1 MNIDLLS
8 KMVRELILDHDGVT
22 LPGLGT
28 FVAELVPASFSD
40 KGYTINPPY
49 RRLSF
54 RPSKEEDNLLA
65 NLYSR
70 SNNVDEDVAQRII
83 ADFVGEMKEVL
94 QEKKV
99 VVFPALGRLRATREN
114 NFFFVSDEDIDI
126 YPEGFGLAPVSL
138 KTHQE
143 TKEEVSAAVEELK
156 QIMEAPQPGRTPE
169 LQPVPETE
177 PQPEGQSAPV
187 SESVQV
193 PESETGPTPASEPE
207 SQPASEP
214 KPEPAP
220 EPESETEPTP
230 ASEPESQPA
239 SESVSEPESE
249 PEPAP
254 EPKAEPEPEPESEP
268 EPKTG
273 PAPQPVPEP
282 AGESDAPGI
291 RSGRRKKIILAVSIP
306 IAAAVLLLLA
316 YILVAR
322 LNPEFIDSI
331 LYDSEQLEILNYAG
345 EKD

>member
-8 KMVRELILDHDGVT
+8 KMVRELILDHDRVT

-143 TKEEVSAAVEELK
+143 TREEVSAAVEELK
-156 QIMEAPQPGRTPE
+156 QIMEAPQPGQMPE

-177 PQPEGQSAPV
+177 PQPEGQSALA

-193 PESETGPTPASEPE
+193 PESETGPTPVPEPE

-220 EPESETEPTP
+220 EPEEG
-230 ASEPESQPA
+230 PEA
-239 SESVSEPESE
+239 VSES
-249 PEPAP
+249 
-254 EPKAEPEPEPESEP
+254 
-268 EPKTG
+268 G
-273 PAPQPVPEP
+273 PAPQPVPET
-282 AGESDAPGI
+282 AGESGAPGI
-291 RSGRRKKIILAVSIP
+291 RSDRRKKIILAVSIP

-331 LYDSEQLEILNYAG
+331 LYDPEQLEILNYAG

>member
-8 KMVRELILDHDGVT
+8 KMVRELILDHDRVT

-156 QIMEAPQPGRTPE
+156 QIMEAPQPGRMPE

-177 PQPEGQSAPV
+177 PQSEGQSAPV

-193 PESETGPTPASEPE
+193 PESETEPTPASEPE

-220 EPESETEPTP
+220 EPEEGPG
-230 ASEPESQPA
+230 A
-239 SESVSEPESE
+239 VSE
-249 PEPAP
+249 A
-254 EPKAEPEPEPESEP
+254 A
-268 EPKTG
+268 
-273 PAPQPVPEP
+273 PAPQPVPET
-282 AGESDAPGI
+282 AGESGASGI
-291 RSGRRKKIILAVSIP
+291 RSDRRKKIILAVSIP

-331 LYDSEQLEILNYAG
+331 LYDPEQLEILNYAG

>member
-8 KMVRELILDHDGVT
+8 KMVRELILDHDRVT

-143 TKEEVSAAVEELK
+143 TREEVSAAVEELK
-156 QIMEAPQPGRTPE
+156 QIMEAPQPGPE
-169 LQPVPETE
+169 PEAA
-177 PQPEGQSAPV
+177 PAPV

-193 PESETGPTPASEPE
+193 SESETGPETAPASEFVPEPE

-220 EPESETEPTP
+220 EPEEG
-230 ASEPESQPA
+230 PEA
-239 SESVSEPESE
+239 VSES
-249 PEPAP
+249 
-254 EPKAEPEPEPESEP
+254 
-268 EPKTG
+268 G
-273 PAPQPVPEP
+273 PAPQPVPET
-282 AGESDAPGI
+282 AGESGAPGI
-291 RSGRRKKIILAVSIP
+291 RSDRRKKIILAVSIP

-331 LYDSEQLEILNYAG
+331 LYDPEQLEILNYAG

>member
-8 KMVRELILDHDGVT
+8 KMVRELILDHDRVT

-143 TKEEVSAAVEELK
+143 TREEVSAAVEELK

-177 PQPEGQSAPV
+177 PQPEGQS
-187 SESVQV
+187 
-193 PESETGPTPASEPE
+193 EPE

-214 KPEPAP
+214 KPEPAL
-220 EPESETEPTP
+220 EPEEG
-230 ASEPESQPA
+230 PEA
-239 SESVSEPESE
+239 VSES
-249 PEPAP
+249 A
-254 EPKAEPEPEPESEP
+254 
-268 EPKTG
+268 
-273 PAPQPVPEP
+273 PAPQPVPET
-282 AGESDAPGI
+282 AGESGAPGI
-291 RSGRRKKIILAVSIP
+291 RSDRRKKIILAFSIP

-331 LYDSEQLEILNYAG
+331 LYDPEQLEILNYAG

>member
-8 KMVRELILDHDGVT
+8 KMVRELILDHDRVT

-156 QIMEAPQPGRTPE
+156 QIMEAPQPGPE
-169 LQPVPETE
+169 PEPE
-177 PQPEGQSAPV
+177 PEPASAPV
-187 SESVQV
+187 SESVS
-193 PESETGPTPASEPE
+193 ESDGEPE
-207 SQPASEP
+207 L
-214 KPEPAP
+214 KPETAP
-220 EPESETEPTP
+220 EPEATL
-230 ASEPESQPA
+230 A
-239 SESVSEPESE
+239 SESEMRPEPE

-254 EPKAEPEPEPESEP
+254 EPKVEPEPESEP
-268 EPKTG
+268 EQKTG
-273 PAPQPVPEP
+273 PAPQPVSET
-282 AGESDAPGI
+282 AGESGAPGT
-291 RSGRRKKIILAVSIP
+291 RSDRRKKIILAVTIP

-331 LYDSEQLEILNYAG
+331 LYDPEQLEILNYAG

>member
-8 KMVRELILDHDGVT
+8 KMVRELILDHDRVT

-143 TKEEVSAAVEELK
+143 TREEVSAAVEELK
-156 QIMEAPQPGRTPE
+156 QIMEAPQPGQMPE

-177 PQPEGQSAPV
+177 PQPEGQSALA

-220 EPESETEPTP
+220 EPEEG
-230 ASEPESQPA
+230 PEA
-239 SESVSEPESE
+239 VSES
-249 PEPAP
+249 
-254 EPKAEPEPEPESEP
+254 
-268 EPKTG
+268 G
-273 PAPQPVPEP
+273 PAPQPVPET
-282 AGESDAPGI
+282 AGESGAPGI
-291 RSGRRKKIILAVSIP
+291 RSDRRKKIILAVSIP

-331 LYDSEQLEILNYAG
+331 LYDPEQLEILNYAG

>member
-8 KMVRELILDHDGVT
+8 KMVRELILDHDRVT

-143 TKEEVSAAVEELK
+143 TREEVSAAVEELK

-177 PQPEGQSAPV
+177 PQPEGQSALA

-193 PESETGPTPASEPE
+193 
-207 SQPASEP
+207 
-214 KPEPAP
+214 
-220 EPESETEPTP
+220 PESETEPTP

-239 SESVSEPESE
+239 SEPQPEA
-249 PEPAP
+249 AP
-254 EPKAEPEPEPESEP
+254 EPEEGPEAVSES
-268 EPKTG
+268 G
-273 PAPQPVPEP
+273 PAPQPVPET
-282 AGESDAPGI
+282 AGESGAPGI
-291 RSGRRKKIILAVSIP
+291 RSDRRKKIILAVSIP

-331 LYDSEQLEILNYAG
+331 LYDPEQLEILNYAG

>member
-8 KMVRELILDHDGVT
+8 KMVRELILDHDRVT

-143 TKEEVSAAVEELK
+143 TREEVSAAVEELK

-193 PESETGPTPASEPE
+193 PESETEPTPASEPE

-214 KPEPAP
+214 QPEAAP
-220 EPESETEPTP
+220 EPEEG
-230 ASEPESQPA
+230 PEA
-239 SESVSEPESE
+239 VSES
-249 PEPAP
+249 A
-254 EPKAEPEPEPESEP
+254 
-268 EPKTG
+268 
-273 PAPQPVPEP
+273 PAPQPVPET
-282 AGESDAPGI
+282 AGESGAPGI
-291 RSGRRKKIILAVSIP
+291 RSDRRKKIILAFSIP

-331 LYDSEQLEILNYAG
+331 LYDPEQLEILNYAG

>member
-8 KMVRELILDHDGVT
+8 KMVRELILDHDRVT

-49 RRLSF
+49 RRMSF

-143 TKEEVSAAVEELK
+143 TREEVSAAVEELK
-156 QIMEAPQPGRTPE
+156 QIMEAPQPGQMPE

-177 PQPEGQSAPV
+177 PQPEGQSALA

-220 EPESETEPTP
+220 EPEEG
-230 ASEPESQPA
+230 PEA
-239 SESVSEPESE
+239 VSES
-249 PEPAP
+249 
-254 EPKAEPEPEPESEP
+254 
-268 EPKTG
+268 G
-273 PAPQPVPEP
+273 PAPQPVPET
-282 AGESDAPGI
+282 AGESGAPGI
-291 RSGRRKKIILAVSIP
+291 RSDRRKKIILAVSIP

-331 LYDSEQLEILNYAG
+331 LYDPEQLEILNYAG

>member
-8 KMVRELILDHDGVT
+8 KMVRELILDHDRVT

-143 TKEEVSAAVEELK
+143 TREEVSAAVEELK
-156 QIMEAPQPGRTPE
+156 QIMEATQPGRTPE

-177 PQPEGQSAPV
+177 PQPEGKSAPV

-193 PESETGPTPASEPE
+193 SESETGPETAPASEFVPEPE

-214 KPEPAP
+214 QPEPAP
-220 EPESETEPTP
+220 EPEEG
-230 ASEPESQPA
+230 PEA
-239 SESVSEPESE
+239 VSES
-249 PEPAP
+249 
-254 EPKAEPEPEPESEP
+254 
-268 EPKTG
+268 G
-273 PAPQPVPEP
+273 PAPQPVPET
-282 AGESDAPGI
+282 AGESCAPEI
-291 RSGRRKKIILAVSIP
+291 RSDRRKKIILAVSIP

-331 LYDSEQLEILNYAG
+331 LYDPEQLEILNYAG

>member
-8 KMVRELILDHDGVT
+8 KMVRELILDHDRVT

-143 TKEEVSAAVEELK
+143 TREEVSAAVEELK
-156 QIMEAPQPGRTPE
+156 QIMEAPQPGPE
-169 LQPVPETE
+169 AAPESKEE
-177 PQPEGQSAPV
+177 PEPEPK
-187 SESVQV
+187 
-193 PESETGPTPASEPE
+193 PESETEPETVSDPE

-220 EPESETEPTP
+220 EPKAETV
-230 ASEPESQPA
+230 SEPESQPA
-239 SESVSEPESE
+239 SEPEPEA
-249 PEPAP
+249 AP
-254 EPKAEPEPEPESEP
+254 EPKVEPEPESEP
-268 EPKTG
+268 EQKTG
-273 PAPQPVPEP
+273 PAPQPVPET
-282 AGESDAPGI
+282 AGESCAPEI
-291 RSGRRKKIILAVSIP
+291 RSDRRKKIILAVSIP

-331 LYDSEQLEILNYAG
+331 LYDPEQLEILNYAG

>member
-8 KMVRELILDHDGVT
+8 KMVRELILDHDRVT

-156 QIMEAPQPGRTPE
+156 QIMEAPQPGPE
-169 LQPVPETE
+169 PE
-177 PQPEGQSAPV
+177 PASAPV

-193 PESETGPTPASEPE
+193 PESETEPTPGPEHE

-214 KPEPAP
+214 KPEAAP
-220 EPESETEPTP
+220 EPKAETEPEP
-230 ASEPESQPA
+230 KLESESEPET
-239 SESVSEPESE
+239 VSEPESE
-249 PEPAP
+249 AEPAP
-254 EPKAEPEPEPESEP
+254 EAKADPEPESEP
-268 EPKTG
+268 EQKTG
-273 PAPQPVPEP
+273 PAPQPVHEA
-282 AGESDAPGI
+282 AGESGAPGI
-291 RSGRRKKIILAVSIP
+291 RSDRRKKIILAVSIP

-331 LYDSEQLEILNYAG
+331 LYDPEQLEILNYAG

>member
-8 KMVRELILDHDGVT
+8 KMVRELILDHDRVT

-156 QIMEAPQPGRTPE
+156 QIMEAPQPGQMPE

-177 PQPEGQSAPV
+177 PQPEGQSALA

-193 PESETGPTPASEPE
+193 PESETGPMPASEPE

-220 EPESETEPTP
+220 EPEEG
-230 ASEPESQPA
+230 PEA
-239 SESVSEPESE
+239 VSES
-249 PEPAP
+249 
-254 EPKAEPEPEPESEP
+254 
-268 EPKTG
+268 G
-273 PAPQPVPEP
+273 PAPQPVPET
-282 AGESDAPGI
+282 AGESGAPGI
-291 RSGRRKKIILAVSIP
+291 RSDRRKKIILAVSIP

-331 LYDSEQLEILNYAG
+331 LYDPEQLEILNYAG

>member
-8 KMVRELILDHDGVT
+8 KMVRELILDHDRVT

-143 TKEEVSAAVEELK
+143 TREEVSAAVEELK
-156 QIMEAPQPGRTPE
+156 QIMEAPQPGQMPE

-177 PQPEGQSAPV
+177 PQPEGQSALA

-220 EPESETEPTP
+220 EPEEG
-230 ASEPESQPA
+230 PEA
-239 SESVSEPESE
+239 VSES
-249 PEPAP
+249 
-254 EPKAEPEPEPESEP
+254 
-268 EPKTG
+268 G
-273 PAPQPVPEP
+273 PAPQPVPET
-282 AGESDAPGI
+282 AGESGAPGI
-291 RSGRRKKIILAVSIP
+291 RSDRRKKIILAVSIP

-331 LYDSEQLEILNYAG
+331 LYDPEQLEILNYVG

>member
-8 KMVRELILDHDGVT
+8 KMVRELILDHDRVT

-143 TKEEVSAAVEELK
+143 TREEVSAAVEELK
-156 QIMEAPQPGRTPE
+156 QIMEA
-169 LQPVPETE
+169 
-177 PQPEGQSAPV
+177 
-187 SESVQV
+187 
-193 PESETGPTPASEPE
+193 
-207 SQPASEP
+207 SQP
-214 KPEPAP
+214 
-220 EPESETEPTP
+220 
-230 ASEPESQPA
+230 
-239 SESVSEPESE
+239 E

-254 EPKAEPEPEPESEP
+254 EPKAEAEPKPKPDSESGPETVSESESKPEAAPEPKVEPEPESEP
-268 EPKTG
+268 EQKTG
-273 PAPQPVPEP
+273 PAPQPVPET
-282 AGESDAPGI
+282 AGESCAPEI
-291 RSGRRKKIILAVSIP
+291 RSDRRKKIILAVSIP

-331 LYDSEQLEILNYAG
+331 LYDPEQLEILNYAG

>member
-8 KMVRELILDHDGVT
+8 KMVRELILDHDRVT

-54 RPSKEEDNLLA
+54 RPLKEEDNLLA

-143 TKEEVSAAVEELK
+143 TREEVSAAVEELK
-156 QIMEAPQPGRTPE
+156 QIMEAPQPGQMPE

-177 PQPEGQSAPV
+177 PQPEGQSALA

-214 KPEPAP
+214 KPETA
-220 EPESETEPTP
+220 P
-230 ASEPESQPA
+230 ASEFVPEPESQPA
-239 SESVSEPESE
+239 SEPK

-254 EPKAEPEPEPESEP
+254 EPEEGPEAVSES
-268 EPKTG
+268 G
-273 PAPQPVPEP
+273 PAPQPVPET
-282 AGESDAPGI
+282 AGESGAPGI
-291 RSGRRKKIILAVSIP
+291 RSDRRKKIILAVSIP

-331 LYDSEQLEILNYAG
+331 LYDPEQLEILNYAG

>member
-8 KMVRELILDHDGVT
+8 KMVRELILDHDRVT

-143 TKEEVSAAVEELK
+143 TREEVSAAVEELK
-156 QIMEAPQPGRTPE
+156 QIMEAPQPGPE
-169 LQPVPETE
+169 PEAA
-177 PQPEGQSAPV
+177 PAPV

-193 PESETGPTPASEPE
+193 SESETGPETAPASEFVSEPE

-220 EPESETEPTP
+220 EPEEG
-230 ASEPESQPA
+230 PEA
-239 SESVSEPESE
+239 VSES
-249 PEPAP
+249 
-254 EPKAEPEPEPESEP
+254 
-268 EPKTG
+268 G
-273 PAPQPVPEP
+273 PAPQPVPET
-282 AGESDAPGI
+282 AGESGAPGI
-291 RSGRRKKIILAVSIP
+291 RSDRRKKIILAVSIP

-331 LYDSEQLEILNYAG
+331 LYDPEQLEILNYVG

>member
-8 KMVRELILDHDGVT
+8 KMVRELILDHDRVT

-143 TKEEVSAAVEELK
+143 TREEVSAAVEELK
-156 QIMEAPQPGRTPE
+156 QIMEAPQPGQMPE

-177 PQPEGQSAPV
+177 PQPEGQSALA

-193 PESETGPTPASEPE
+193 PESETGPETAPASEFVPEPESQPASEPKPETAPASEFVPEPE

-220 EPESETEPTP
+220 EPEEG
-230 ASEPESQPA
+230 PEA
-239 SESVSEPESE
+239 VSES
-249 PEPAP
+249 
-254 EPKAEPEPEPESEP
+254 
-268 EPKTG
+268 G
-273 PAPQPVPEP
+273 PAPQPVPET
-282 AGESDAPGI
+282 AGESGAPGI
-291 RSGRRKKIILAVSIP
+291 RSDRRKKIILAVSIP

-331 LYDSEQLEILNYAG
+331 LYDPEQLEILNYAG

>member
-8 KMVRELILDHDGVT
+8 KMVRELILDHDRVT

-143 TKEEVSAAVEELK
+143 TREEVSAAVEELK

-193 PESETGPTPASEPE
+193 PESETEPTPASEPE

-214 KPEPAP
+214 QPEAAP
-220 EPESETEPTP
+220 EPEEG
-230 ASEPESQPA
+230 PEA
-239 SESVSEPESE
+239 VSES
-249 PEPAP
+249 A
-254 EPKAEPEPEPESEP
+254 
-268 EPKTG
+268 
-273 PAPQPVPEP
+273 PAPQPVPET
-282 AGESDAPGI
+282 AGESGAPGI
-291 RSGRRKKIILAVSIP
+291 RSDRRKKIILAVSIP

-331 LYDSEQLEILNYAG
+331 LYDPEQLEILNYAG

>member
-8 KMVRELILDHDGVT
+8 KMVRELILDHDRVT

-143 TKEEVSAAVEELK
+143 TKEEVSAAVVELK
-156 QIMEAPQPGRTPE
+156 QIMEAPQPAPE
-169 LQPVPETE
+169 PEAA
-177 PQPEGQSAPV
+177 PAPV

-193 PESETGPTPASEPE
+193 PESETEPTPASEPEPEATLASEPESQPASEPE

-214 KPEPAP
+214 
-220 EPESETEPTP
+220 EPESE
-230 ASEPESQPA
+230 SGPET
-239 SESVSEPESE
+239 VSEPESK
-249 PEPAP
+249 PEAAP
-254 EPKAEPEPEPESEP
+254 EPKVETEAKADPEPEPESEP
-268 EPKTG
+268 EQKTG
-273 PAPQPVPEP
+273 PAPQPVPET
-282 AGESDAPGI
+282 AGESCAPEI

-331 LYDSEQLEILNYAG
+331 LYDPEQLEILNYAG

>member
-8 KMVRELILDHDGVT
+8 KMVRELILDHDRVT

-143 TKEEVSAAVEELK
+143 TKEEVSAAVVELK
-156 QIMEAPQPGRTPE
+156 QIMEAPQPAPE
-169 LQPVPETE
+169 PEAA
-177 PQPEGQSAPV
+177 PAPV

-193 PESETGPTPASEPE
+193 PESETEPTPASEPEPEATLASEPE

-214 KPEPAP
+214 
-220 EPESETEPTP
+220 EPESE
-230 ASEPESQPA
+230 SGPET
-239 SESVSEPESE
+239 VSEPESK
-249 PEPAP
+249 PEAAP
-254 EPKAEPEPEPESEP
+254 ESKTETEPEPESEP
-268 EPKTG
+268 EQKTG
-273 PAPQPVPEP
+273 QAPQPMPEA
-282 AGESDAPGI
+282 AGESGAPGI

-331 LYDSEQLEILNYAG
+331 LYDPEQLEILNYAG

>member
-8 KMVRELILDHDGVT
+8 KMVRELILDHDRVT

-83 ADFVGEMKEVL
+83 ADFIGEMKEVL

-143 TKEEVSAAVEELK
+143 TREEVSAAVEELK
-156 QIMEAPQPGRTPE
+156 QIMEAPQPGPE
-169 LQPVPETE
+169 PEAA
-177 PQPEGQSAPV
+177 PAPV

-193 PESETGPTPASEPE
+193 SESETGPETAPASEFVPEPE

-214 KPEPAP
+214 KPETA
-220 EPESETEPTP
+220 P
-230 ASEPESQPA
+230 ASEFVPEPESQPA
-239 SESVSEPESE
+239 SEPQ

-254 EPKAEPEPEPESEP
+254 EPEEGPEAVSES
-268 EPKTG
+268 G
-273 PAPQPVPEP
+273 PAPQPVPET
-282 AGESDAPGI
+282 AGESGAPGI
-291 RSGRRKKIILAVSIP
+291 RSDRRKKIILAVSIP

-331 LYDSEQLEILNYAG
+331 LYDPEQLEILNYAG

>member
-8 KMVRELILDHDGVT
+8 KMVRELILDHDRVT

-143 TKEEVSAAVEELK
+143 TKEEVSAAVVELK
-156 QIMEAPQPGRTPE
+156 QIMEAPQPAPE
-169 LQPVPETE
+169 PEAA
-177 PQPEGQSAPV
+177 PAPV

-193 PESETGPTPASEPE
+193 PESETEPTPASEPEPEATLASEPE

-214 KPEPAP
+214 QPEPAP
-220 EPESETEPTP
+220 EPEEG
-230 ASEPESQPA
+230 PEA
-239 SESVSEPESE
+239 VSES
-249 PEPAP
+249 
-254 EPKAEPEPEPESEP
+254 
-268 EPKTG
+268 G
-273 PAPQPVPEP
+273 PAPQPVPET
-282 AGESDAPGI
+282 AGESGAPGI
-291 RSGRRKKIILAVSIP
+291 RSDRRKKIILAVSIP

-331 LYDSEQLEILNYAG
+331 LYDPEQLEILNYAG

>member
-8 KMVRELILDHDGVT
+8 KMVRELILDHDRVT

-156 QIMEAPQPGRTPE
+156 QIMEAPQP
-169 LQPVPETE
+169 E
-177 PQPEGQSAPV
+177 PASAPV

-193 PESETGPTPASEPE
+193 PESETESAHVPEQE
-207 SQPASEP
+207 SQSASEP
-214 KPEPAP
+214 KA
-220 EPESETEPTP
+220 EPESD
-230 ASEPESQPA
+230 
-239 SESVSEPESE
+239 
-249 PEPAP
+249 P
-254 EPKAEPEPEPESEP
+254 EPKAEPEPELESEP
-268 EPKTG
+268 EQKSG
-273 PAPQPVPEP
+273 PAPQPVPEA
-282 AGESDAPGI
+282 AGESGAPGI
-291 RSGRRKKIILAVSIP
+291 RSDRRKKIILAVTIP

-331 LYDSEQLEILNYAG
+331 LYDPEQLEILNYAG

>member
-8 KMVRELILDHDGVT
+8 KMVRELILDHDRVT

-143 TKEEVSAAVEELK
+143 TREEVSAAVEELK

-177 PQPEGQSAPV
+177 PQPEGRSAPV

-193 PESETGPTPASEPE
+193 PESETEPT
-207 SQPASEP
+207 PASEP
-214 KPEPAP
+214 KPEAAP
-220 EPESETEPTP
+220 EPKAET
-230 ASEPESQPA
+230 
-239 SESVSEPESE
+239 VSEPESE
-249 PEPAP
+249 PEQ
-254 EPKAEPEPEPESEP
+254 
-268 EPKTG
+268 KTA
-273 PAPQPVPEP
+273 PAPQPVPET
-282 AGESDAPGI
+282 AGESGAPGI
-291 RSGRRKKIILAVSIP
+291 RSDRRKKIILAVSIP

-331 LYDSEQLEILNYAG
+331 LYDPEQLEILNYAG

>member
-8 KMVRELILDHDGVT
+8 KMVRELILDHDRVT

-143 TKEEVSAAVEELK
+143 TREEVSAAVEELK
-156 QIMEAPQPGRTPE
+156 QIMEAPQPGQMPE

-177 PQPEGQSAPV
+177 PQPEGQSALA

-193 PESETGPTPASEPE
+193 PESETGPTPVPEPE

-214 KPEPAP
+214 KPEAAP
-220 EPESETEPTP
+220 EPESRPET
-230 ASEPESQPA
+230 
-239 SESVSEPESE
+239 VSEPESE

-254 EPKAEPEPEPESEP
+254 EPEEGPEAVSES
-268 EPKTG
+268 G
-273 PAPQPVPEP
+273 PAPQPVPET
-282 AGESDAPGI
+282 AGESGAPGI
-291 RSGRRKKIILAVSIP
+291 RSDRRKKIILAVSIP

-331 LYDSEQLEILNYAG
+331 LYDPEQLEILNYAG

>member
-8 KMVRELILDHDGVT
+8 KMVRELILDHDRVT

-193 PESETGPTPASEPE
+193 PESETEPTPASEPE

-214 KPEPAP
+214 QPEAAP
-220 EPESETEPTP
+220 EPEEG
-230 ASEPESQPA
+230 PEA
-239 SESVSEPESE
+239 VSES
-249 PEPAP
+249 
-254 EPKAEPEPEPESEP
+254 
-268 EPKTG
+268 G
-273 PAPQPVPEP
+273 PAPQPVPET
-282 AGESDAPGI
+282 AGESGAPGI
-291 RSGRRKKIILAVSIP
+291 RSDRRKKIILAVSIP

-331 LYDSEQLEILNYAG
+331 LYDPEQLEILNYAG

>member
-8 KMVRELILDHDGVT
+8 KMVRELILDHDRVT

-143 TKEEVSAAVEELK
+143 TREEVSAAVEELK
-156 QIMEAPQPGRTPE
+156 QIMEAPQPGPEPKPE
-169 LQPVPETE
+169 LETE
-177 PQPEGQSAPV
+177 PEIV
-187 SESVQV
+187 
-193 PESETGPTPASEPE
+193 SEPE

-214 KPEPAP
+214 QPEAAP
-220 EPESETEPTP
+220 EPEEG
-230 ASEPESQPA
+230 PEA
-239 SESVSEPESE
+239 VSES
-249 PEPAP
+249 
-254 EPKAEPEPEPESEP
+254 
-268 EPKTG
+268 G
-273 PAPQPVPEP
+273 PAPQPVPET
-282 AGESDAPGI
+282 AGESGAPGI
-291 RSGRRKKIILAVSIP
+291 RSDRRKKIILAVSIP

-331 LYDSEQLEILNYAG
+331 LYDPEQLEILNYAG

>member
-8 KMVRELILDHDGVT
+8 KMVRELILDHDRVT

-54 RPSKEEDNLLA
+54 RPLKEEDNLLA

-143 TKEEVSAAVEELK
+143 TREEFSAAVEELK
-156 QIMEAPQPGRTPE
+156 QIMEAPQPGPE
-169 LQPVPETE
+169 PEAA
-177 PQPEGQSAPV
+177 PAPV

-193 PESETGPTPASEPE
+193 SESETEPETAPASETVSEPE

-220 EPESETEPTP
+220 EPEEG
-230 ASEPESQPA
+230 PEA
-239 SESVSEPESE
+239 VSES
-249 PEPAP
+249 
-254 EPKAEPEPEPESEP
+254 
-268 EPKTG
+268 G
-273 PAPQPVPEP
+273 PAPQPVPET
-282 AGESDAPGI
+282 AGESGAPGI
-291 RSGRRKKIILAVSIP
+291 RSDRRKKIILAVSIP

-331 LYDSEQLEILNYAG
+331 LYDPEQLEILNYAG

>member
-8 KMVRELILDHDGVT
+8 KMVRELILDHDRVT

-156 QIMEAPQPGRTPE
+156 QIMEAPQ
-169 LQPVPETE
+169 
-177 PQPEGQSAPV
+177 S
-187 SESVQV
+187 
-193 PESETGPTPASEPE
+193 
-207 SQPASEP
+207 ASEP
-214 KPEPAP
+214 KPETAPASESVSEP
-220 EPESETEPTP
+220 EPESE
-230 ASEPESQPA
+230 SKPET
-239 SESVSEPESE
+239 VSEPESE

-254 EPKAEPEPEPESEP
+254 EPKAEPVSEPESEPAPEPKAETVSEPESEP
-268 EPKTG
+268 EQKSG
-273 PAPQPVPEP
+273 PAPQPVPET
-282 AGESDAPGI
+282 AGESGAPGI
-291 RSGRRKKIILAVSIP
+291 RSDRRKKIILAVTIP

-331 LYDSEQLEILNYAG
+331 LYDPEQLEILNYAG

>member
-8 KMVRELILDHDGVT
+8 KMVRELILDHDRVT

-143 TKEEVSAAVEELK
+143 TREEVSAAVEELK
-156 QIMEAPQPGRTPE
+156 QIMEAPQPGPE
-169 LQPVPETE
+169 PEAA
-177 PQPEGQSAPV
+177 PAPV

-193 PESETGPTPASEPE
+193 SESETGPETAPASEFVPEPE

-214 KPEPAP
+214 KPEAAP
-220 EPESETEPTP
+220 EPEEG
-230 ASEPESQPA
+230 PEA
-239 SESVSEPESE
+239 VSES
-249 PEPAP
+249 
-254 EPKAEPEPEPESEP
+254 
-268 EPKTG
+268 G
-273 PAPQPVPEP
+273 PAPQPVPET
-282 AGESDAPGI
+282 AGESGAPGI
-291 RSGRRKKIILAVSIP
+291 RSDRRKKIILAVSIP

-331 LYDSEQLEILNYAG
+331 LYDPEQLEILNYVG

>member
-8 KMVRELILDHDGVT
+8 KMVRELILDHDRVT

-143 TKEEVSAAVEELK
+143 TREEVSAAVEELK
-156 QIMEAPQPGRTPE
+156 QIMEAPQPGPE
-169 LQPVPETE
+169 PEAA
-177 PQPEGQSAPV
+177 PAPV

-193 PESETGPTPASEPE
+193 SESETGPETAPASEFVSEPE

-214 KPEPAP
+214 QPEPAP
-220 EPESETEPTP
+220 EPEEG
-230 ASEPESQPA
+230 PEA
-239 SESVSEPESE
+239 VSES
-249 PEPAP
+249 
-254 EPKAEPEPEPESEP
+254 
-268 EPKTG
+268 G
-273 PAPQPVPEP
+273 PAPQPVPET
-282 AGESDAPGI
+282 AGESGAPGI
-291 RSGRRKKIILAVSIP
+291 RSDRRKKIILAVSIP

-331 LYDSEQLEILNYAG
+331 LYDPEQLEILNYVG

>member
-8 KMVRELILDHDGVT
+8 KMVRELILDHDRVT

-143 TKEEVSAAVEELK
+143 TKEEVSAAVVELK
-156 QIMEAPQPGRTPE
+156 QIMEAPQPGPE
-169 LQPVPETE
+169 PE
-177 PQPEGQSAPV
+177 PASAPV

-193 PESETGPTPASEPE
+193 PESETEPTPGPEHESQPASEPKPEAAPEPKAETEPEPKLESESEPETVSEPE

-214 KPEPAP
+214 QPE
-220 EPESETEPTP
+220 T
-230 ASEPESQPA
+230 
-239 SESVSEPESE
+239 
-249 PEPAP
+249 AP
-254 EPKAEPEPEPESEP
+254 EPKVEPEPESEP
-268 EPKTG
+268 EQKTG
-273 PAPQPVPEP
+273 QAPQPVPET
-282 AGESDAPGI
+282 AGESGVPGI
-291 RSGRRKKIILAVSIP
+291 RSDRRKKIILAVSIP

-331 LYDSEQLEILNYAG
+331 LYDPEQLEILNYAG

>member
-8 KMVRELILDHDGVT
+8 KMVRELILDHDRVT

-143 TKEEVSAAVEELK
+143 TKEEVSAAVVELK
-156 QIMEAPQPGRTPE
+156 QIMEAPQPAPE
-169 LQPVPETE
+169 PEAA
-177 PQPEGQSAPV
+177 PAPV

-193 PESETGPTPASEPE
+193 PESETEPTPASEPEPEATLASEPE

-214 KPEPAP
+214 
-220 EPESETEPTP
+220 EPESE
-230 ASEPESQPA
+230 SGPET
-239 SESVSEPESE
+239 VSEPESK
-249 PEPAP
+249 PEAAP
-254 EPKAEPEPEPESEP
+254 EPKVETEAKADPEPEPESEP
-268 EPKTG
+268 EQKTG
-273 PAPQPVPEP
+273 PAPQPVPET
-282 AGESDAPGI
+282 AGESGAPGI
-291 RSGRRKKIILAVSIP
+291 RSDRRKKIILAVSIP

-331 LYDSEQLEILNYAG
+331 LYDPEQLEILNYAG

>member
-8 KMVRELILDHDGVT
+8 KMVRELILDHDRVT

-54 RPSKEEDNLLA
+54 RPLKEEDNLLA

-143 TKEEVSAAVEELK
+143 TREEVSAAVEELK
-156 QIMEAPQPGRTPE
+156 QIMEAPQPGPE
-169 LQPVPETE
+169 PEAA
-177 PQPEGQSAPV
+177 PAPV

-193 PESETGPTPASEPE
+193 SESETGPETAPASEFVSEPE

-220 EPESETEPTP
+220 EPEEG
-230 ASEPESQPA
+230 PEA
-239 SESVSEPESE
+239 VSES
-249 PEPAP
+249 
-254 EPKAEPEPEPESEP
+254 
-268 EPKTG
+268 G
-273 PAPQPVPEP
+273 PAPQPVPET
-282 AGESDAPGI
+282 AGESGAPGI
-291 RSGRRKKIILAVSIP
+291 RSDRRKKIILAVSIP

-331 LYDSEQLEILNYAG
+331 LYDPEQLEILNYAG

>member
-8 KMVRELILDHDGVT
+8 KMVRELILDHDRVT

-143 TKEEVSAAVEELK
+143 TREEVSAAVEELK
-156 QIMEAPQPGRTPE
+156 QIMEAPQPGPE
-169 LQPVPETE
+169 PEAAPEPKAEPVPE
-177 PQPEGQSAPV
+177 PE
-187 SESVQV
+187 
-193 PESETGPTPASEPE
+193 PESETEPETVSEPE

-214 KPEPAP
+214 QPEPAP
-220 EPESETEPTP
+220 EPEEG
-230 ASEPESQPA
+230 PEA
-239 SESVSEPESE
+239 VSES
-249 PEPAP
+249 
-254 EPKAEPEPEPESEP
+254 
-268 EPKTG
+268 G
-273 PAPQPVPEP
+273 PAPQPVPET
-282 AGESDAPGI
+282 AGESGVPGI
-291 RSGRRKKIILAVSIP
+291 RSDRRKKIILAVSIP

-331 LYDSEQLEILNYAG
+331 LYDPEQLEILNYAG

>member
-8 KMVRELILDHDGVT
+8 KMVRELILDHDRVT

-143 TKEEVSAAVEELK
+143 TREEVSAAVEELK
-156 QIMEAPQPGRTPE
+156 QIMEAT
-169 LQPVPETE
+169 QPVPETE
-177 PQPEGQSAPV
+177 PQPEGKSAPV

-193 PESETGPTPASEPE
+193 PESETEPMPASEPE

-214 KPEPAP
+214 KPEAAP
-220 EPESETEPTP
+220 EPEEG
-230 ASEPESQPA
+230 PEA
-239 SESVSEPESE
+239 VSES
-249 PEPAP
+249 
-254 EPKAEPEPEPESEP
+254 
-268 EPKTG
+268 G
-273 PAPQPVPEP
+273 PAPQPVPET
-282 AGESDAPGI
+282 AGESGAPGI
-291 RSGRRKKIILAVSIP
+291 RSDRRKKIILAVSIP

-331 LYDSEQLEILNYAG
+331 LYDPEQLEILNYAG

>member
-8 KMVRELILDHDGVT
+8 KMVRELILDHDRVT

-54 RPSKEEDNLLA
+54 RPLKEEDNLLA

-143 TKEEVSAAVEELK
+143 TREEVSAAVEELK
-156 QIMEAPQPGRTPE
+156 QIMEAPQPGQMPE

-177 PQPEGQSAPV
+177 PQPEGQSALA

-193 PESETGPTPASEPE
+193 PESETGPETAPASEFVPEPE

-214 KPEPAP
+214 QPE
-220 EPESETEPTP
+220 P
-230 ASEPESQPA
+230 ASEPEEGPEA
-239 SESVSEPESE
+239 VSES
-249 PEPAP
+249 
-254 EPKAEPEPEPESEP
+254 
-268 EPKTG
+268 G
-273 PAPQPVPEP
+273 PAPQPVPET
-282 AGESDAPGI
+282 AGESGAPGI
-291 RSGRRKKIILAVSIP
+291 RSDRRKKIILAVSIP

-331 LYDSEQLEILNYAG
+331 LYDPEQLEILNYAG

>member
-8 KMVRELILDHDGVT
+8 KMVRELILDHDRVT

-83 ADFVGEMKEVL
+83 SDFVGEMKEVL

-143 TKEEVSAAVEELK
+143 TKEEVSAAVVELK
-156 QIMEAPQPGRTPE
+156 QIMEAPQPAPE
-169 LQPVPETE
+169 PEAA
-177 PQPEGQSAPV
+177 PAPV

-193 PESETGPTPASEPE
+193 PESETEPTPASEPEPEATLASEPE

-214 KPEPAP
+214 QPETAL
-220 EPESETEPTP
+220 
-230 ASEPESQPA
+230 A
-239 SESVSEPESE
+239 SESVSEPESK
-249 PEPAP
+249 PEAAP
-254 EPKAEPEPEPESEP
+254 EPKVEPEPESEP
-268 EPKTG
+268 EQKTG
-273 PAPQPVPEP
+273 QAPHPVPE
-282 AGESDAPGI
+282 AADESGAPGI

-331 LYDSEQLEILNYAG
+331 LYDPEQLEILNYAG

>member
-8 KMVRELILDHDGVT
+8 KMVRELILDHDRVT

-156 QIMEAPQPGRTPE
+156 QIMEAPQP
-169 LQPVPETE
+169 
-177 PQPEGQSAPV
+177 EGQSAPV
-187 SESVQV
+187 SESAQV
-193 PESETGPTPASEPE
+193 
-207 SQPASEP
+207 
-214 KPEPAP
+214 
-220 EPESETEPTP
+220 PESETEPTP
-230 ASEPESQPA
+230 ASEPKPEAAPEA
-239 SESVSEPESE
+239 KAEPVSESESEPEQKSGPAPQHVPEPKAEHVSEPES
-249 PEPAP
+249 
-254 EPKAEPEPEPESEP
+254 
-268 EPKTG
+268 G
-273 PAPQPVPEP
+273 
-282 AGESDAPGI
+282 APGI
-291 RSGRRKKIILAVSIP
+291 RSDRRKKIILAVSIP

-331 LYDSEQLEILNYAG
+331 LYDPEQLEILNYAG